1 MIYCIYLT
9 KNPYEKL
16 LTYRGEEL
24 DTPGCHLE
32 FIGYYE
38 SYEDAARAMH
48 AHLEEEHYQEGK
60 HGGFIVNRTPGL
72 YSWCTNDHRT
82 FFLWDPDKK
91 GFFEAEE
98 PEIWKYVAI

>member
-24 DTPGCHLE
+24 DIPGCHLE

-38 SYEDAARAMH
+38 SYEDAAKAMH
-48 AHLEEEHYQEGK
+48 VSLEDEHYQEGK
-60 HGGFIVNRTPGL
+60 HGGFIVNRKPGITGFCDA
-72 YSWCTNDHRT
+72 SERT
-82 FFLWDPDKK
+82 FFLWNPDRE
-91 GFFEAEE
+91 GFYEAEE
-98 PEIWKYVAI
+98 PEIFKYIAI